1 MDSSATTTSE
11 STSSSSVEDESPAPR
26 ALQSDPVDVAA
37 LVGGIVGGV
46 LGLLAIISL
55 VLVICLVRRRRN
67 AKQERD
73 DPGIEIP
80 DRKTETLD
88 GAIPE
93 RELEDLKQVGQGAFG
108 KVYKGK
114 YKHERVAVKTVHN
127 EARGTDA
134 NILAE
139 VMTLQ
144 KIKPH
149 ANVVSYRGFSTYKG
163 QPALVLEYCE
173 GGSLWDALADA
184 EDDDWPTDRQLKVA
198 SGIAA
203 GVAYLHD
210 NNIIHRDL
218 AARNVL
224 LTGDDVARVTDFGL
238 SATTEALDQMKVSS
252 LAGAA
257 AWMAPEQLTKDENG
271 DYTFSKKSD
280 VYSYGVVLF
289 ELFERVPPWRE
300 CKSHAEIV
308 KKLTNGETLTT
319 NDDKYADGVLSI
331 VELCW
336 TVEQNRPDMGM
347 VARLLDSSHH
357 RVSRRITDHN
367 RTDTEIQ
374 IPSSQKSMSP
384 YEDDHAPH
392 PVEEE
397 EEEKKKKKKKKKE
410 SGKAKN
416 DPYFGTYHGVEK
428 SESE

>member
-1 MDSSATTTSE
+1 
-11 STSSSSVEDESPAPR
+11 V
-26 ALQSDPVDVAA
+26 
-37 LVGGIVGGV
+37 VGGIVGGV
-46 LGLLAIISL
+46 LGLLAIIGL
-55 VLVICLVRRRRN
+55 VVCLVRRRRN

-73 DPGIEIP
+73 DRGIEMP
-80 DRKTETLD
+80 DRKTETLT

-93 RELEDLKQVGQGAFG
+93 LDLEDLNEVGQGAFG
-108 KVYKGK
+108 KVYKGM

-224 LTGDDVARVTDFGL
+224 LTEQSVARVTDFGL
-238 SATTEALDQMKVSS
+238 SATSDALDKMKVSS

-257 AWMAPEQLTKDENG
+257 AWMAPEQLIKDENG
-271 DYTFSKKSD
+271 DYAFSKKSD
-280 VYSYGVVLF
+280 VYSFGVVLF
-289 ELFERVPPWRE
+289 ELFERVPPWCE

-308 KKLTNGETLTT
+308 KKLANGERLTT
-319 NDDKYADGVLSI
+319 DDDKYADGVLSI
-331 VELCW
+331 VNRCW
-336 TVEQNRPDMGM
+336 AVAKKRPDMEV
-347 VARLLDSSHH
+347 VAGLLIASYEL
-357 RVSRRITDHN
+357 VLKKNSRRITD
-367 RTDTEIQ
+367 RTEI
-374 IPSSQKSMSP
+374 PLSQKSASP
-384 YEDDHAPH
+384 YDDKGVDVALL
-392 PVEEE
+392 ECFRI
-397 EEEKKKKKKKKKE
+397 
-410 SGKAKN
+410 SYAATCIGQ
-416 DPYFGTYHGVEK
+416 FGNY
-428 SESE
+428 